1 MRTAAMTING
11 REHILCFSARV
22 VRDCAERYGEW
33 NGVFA
38 AMSEGTEVQKLD
50 ESIWLI
56 SRLMDAGARYAAAN
70 GIECPK
76 ALTPDELYDSCSLSD
91 FFMLRNK
98 ITETVKAGQQTTVE
112 AEAPKNGAAT
122 PAVS

>member
-1 MRTAAMTING
+1 MRTATMTING

-22 VRDCAERYGEW
+22 VRDCSERYGEW
-33 NGVFA
+33 NGVFT
-38 AMSEGTEVQKLD
+38 AMSEGSEVQKLD

-56 SRLMDAGARYAAAN
+56 SRLMDAGARYAATN

-76 ALTPDELYDSCSLSD
+76 PLTPDELYDSCSLSD
-91 FFMLRNK
+91 FFLLRSK
-98 ITETVKAGQQTTVE
+98 ITETVKAGQATTIE
-112 AEAPKNGAAT
+112 AEAPKNAGAT